1 MLHFGFFD
9 IRTDVFTLIVA
20 VVFVLVQVFLCFKA
34 KNIIVRLIPDFLSLA
49 AIIVFAVLAFVFEG
63 WDRLG
68 YLLLAIFAAILL
80 AVCGLSCGIWAITKL
95 IRKKKENGNSDG

>member
-9 IRTDVFTLIVA
+9 IRTDVFVLLAAII
-20 VVFVLVQVFLCFKA
+20 FVLIQALLCFKV
-34 KNIIVRLIPDFLSLA
+34 KKVIVRLIPAILSLA

-80 AVCGLSCGIWAITKL
+80 AVCGLGWGIWSITKL